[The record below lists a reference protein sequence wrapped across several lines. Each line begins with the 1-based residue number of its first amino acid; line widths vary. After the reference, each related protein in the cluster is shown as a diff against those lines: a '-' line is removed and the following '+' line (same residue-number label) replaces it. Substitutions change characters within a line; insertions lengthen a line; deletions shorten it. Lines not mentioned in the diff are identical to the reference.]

1 MSVLRDRGVTPTQY
15 LERFGGFGK
24 TKDIGFIVWQVALC
38 MNHMQEENY
47 PAAKDALS
55 LLFVCL
61 EQTAMDN
68 GKMDVGLLLALVE
81 DPPHSLFSGRSLA
94 VAANPRPFAPT
105 ASQKWVT
112 VALHPV
118 RSTSEVAE
126 PPRTPMRES
135 SSKAHLLGSSSPETL
150 CPQPRRLFP
159 NAFMIAGTEEA
170 EKEPSSLFCGNS
182 KMSGAAPGRLVWEC
196 ENRPLSSVS
205 TCAALPPL
213 QAQVRK
219 IFVGGIPQQMTQEDL
234 VVFFSTFGPVSK
246 AWLQRQRSDGGASA
260 NGHNQ
265 VSNHRGFGFVV
276 FQDPNT
282 VDELLGAEGS
292 CFLELKEGR
301 QLPQWC
307 APQVGS
313 NLDSKASWS
322 LAGQAIPQ
330 PCGTFLEHGALAG
343 SAEKMPALPYQLQL
357 PLQGQPLTFNEQMA
371 SLHELIARSRNLT
384 QEEGLKVARVLQAAM
399 PDHYDE

>member
-1 MSVLRDRGVTPTQY
+1 
-15 LERFGGFGK
+15 
-24 TKDIGFIVWQVALC
+24 
-38 MNHMQEENY
+38 
-47 PAAKDALS
+47 
-55 LLFVCL
+55 
-61 EQTAMDN
+61 
-68 GKMDVGLLLALVE
+68 
-81 DPPHSLFSGRSLA
+81 
-94 VAANPRPFAPT
+94 
-105 ASQKWVT
+105 
-112 VALHPV
+112 
-118 RSTSEVAE
+118 
-126 PPRTPMRES
+126 
-135 SSKAHLLGSSSPETL
+135 
-150 CPQPRRLFP
+150 
-159 NAFMIAGTEEA
+159 MIAGTEEA
-170 EKEPSSLFCGNS
+170 EKELKELFCGNS

-205 TCAALPPL
+205 TCAGATPSLDEQCRMQLSPTPSSAAPTPTLQDAERFKALPPL

-301 QLPQWC
+301 RIEVKRAKTSTDMTNERQTLPEASSWPQFKQAKGPRSQSSANQHSQPNVNQPKPIYPKGQLPQWC